1 MHYHHRFGRIQM
13 KPQQDLIRK
22 SPFGVLFTDQYIL
35 AAGDVF
41 IRLSNLENR
50 LAAGNT
56 SIGKSFIGV
65 LILYLLP

>member
-22 SPFGVLFTDQYIL
+22 SPSGILFPDQYFL

-41 IRLSNLENR
+41 IRLTNWENG
-50 LAAGNT
+50 LTDGNYP
-56 SIGKSFIGV
+56 IGNAVMSV
-65 LILYLLP
+65 LFS